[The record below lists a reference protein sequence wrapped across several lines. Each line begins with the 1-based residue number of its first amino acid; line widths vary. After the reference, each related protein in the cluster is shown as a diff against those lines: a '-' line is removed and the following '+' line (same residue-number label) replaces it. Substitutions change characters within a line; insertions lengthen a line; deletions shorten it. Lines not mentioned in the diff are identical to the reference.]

1 MTHWRSVIRK
11 PLVDLG
17 PYVPGS
23 SAEDV
28 RRRHGLS
35 EVARLNWNEGLFGPL
50 PGVLEE
56 VATSLEDAWAYPE
69 RTYGELRERL
79 AQWLGAEVDQIL
91 LGHGIQALVLTL
103 VAAFVEPGDR
113 VVVPHPT
120 YGLYAQACRAAGA
133 RIERVACPD
142 LALDLDLMAEVA
154 RESAARL
161 VFVCDPNNPTGL
173 RLGGAEWAAFLDA
186 LPGGC
191 VVVADE
197 AYADYITP
205 DERIDRLADVHG
217 GRPVLVLRTFS
228 KIFGLA
234 GLRLGYAVVDSAL
247 TPYLNSVQ
255 VPFNVNHAALAAG
268 CASLAQVHMLDERR
282 ELNRDARQL
291 LADRLTTGGLQPLPS
306 DANFLLAGLDAN
318 DITVTEALARRG
330 LLVRPGSEFGLP
342 GYVRITI
349 GPAALMQRA
358 ADELLDACTSIHAAG
373 SRTAPREDGQRPRG
387 TADQASGSTRRA
399 PQPRRA

>member
-1 MTHWRSVIRK
+1 VTHWRSVIRK

-79 AQWLGAEVDQIL
+79 AQWLGADVDQIL

-268 CASLAQVHMLDERR
+268 CASLARVHVVDERR
-282 ELNRDARQL
+282 EATRDARRL
-291 LADRLTTGGLQPLPS
+291 LAGRLAAGGLRPLPS
-306 DANFLLAGLDAN
+306 DANFVLTPLDAD
-318 DITVTEALARRG
+318 DIAVAEALARRG

-342 GYVRITI
+342 GYARITV
-349 GPAALMQRA
+349 GPPDLMERV
-358 ADELLDACTSIHAAG
+358 ADELLQVRASVRTSG
-373 SRTAPREDGQRPRG
+373 SR
-387 TADQASGSTRRA
+387 SST
-399 PQPRRA
+399 

>member
-1 MTHWRSVIRK
+1 MHWRSVIRK

-79 AQWLGAEVDQIL
+79 AQWLGADVDQIL

-268 CASLAQVHMLDERR
+268 CASLARVHVLDERR
-282 ELNRDARQL
+282 EATRDARRL
-291 LADRLTTGGLQPLPS
+291 LSGRLAAGGLRPLHS
-306 DANFLLAGLDAN
+306 DANFVLTPLDAD
-318 DITVTEALARRG
+318 DIAVAEALARRG

-342 GYVRITI
+342 GHARITV
-349 GPAALMQRA
+349 GPAELMERV
-358 ADELLDACTSIHAAG
+358 ADELLQLRASIRTPG
-373 SRTAPREDGQRPRG
+373 SR
-387 TADQASGSTRRA
+387 SST
-399 PQPRRA
+399 

>member
-1 MTHWRSVIRK
+1 VTHWRSVIRK
-11 PLVDLG
+11 PLLDLG
-17 PYVPGS
+17 PYVPGFG
-23 SAEDV
+23 AEDV

-35 EVARLNWNEGLFGPL
+35 EVVRLNWNEGLFGPL

-56 VATSLEDAWAYPE
+56 VATGLDDAWAYPE
-69 RTYGELRERL
+69 RSFGELRERL
-79 AQWLGAEVDQIL
+79 ATWLGADVDQIL
-91 LGHGIQALVLTL
+91 LGHGIQALLLTL

-133 RIERVACPD
+133 RVERVACSD
-142 LALDLDLMAEVA
+142 LALDLDLIAAVA
-154 RESAARL
+154 RESDARL

-191 VVVADE
+191 IVVADE
-197 AYADYITP
+197 AYVDYVTP
-205 DERIDRLADVHG
+205 GERIDRLADVAA
-217 GRPVLVLRTFS
+217 GRPVVVLRTFS

-247 TPYLNSVQ
+247 TPYLSSVQ

-268 CASLAQVHMLDERR
+268 CASLARVHVVDERR
-282 ELNRDARQL
+282 EVTRDARRL
-291 LADRLTTGGLQPLPS
+291 LSGRLAAGGLRPLPS
-306 DANFLLAGLDAN
+306 DANFVLTPLDAD
-318 DITVTEALARRG
+318 DIAVAEALARRG

-342 GYVRITI
+342 GYARITV
-349 GPAALMQRA
+349 GPAELMERA
-358 ADELLDACTSIHAAG
+358 ADELLQARATVRAAG
-373 SRTAPREDGQRPRG
+373 SL
-387 TADQASGSTRRA
+387 SSS
-399 PQPRRA
+399 

>member
-1 MTHWRSVIRK
+1 MTHWRSVIRE

-23 SAEDV
+23 GPEDV

-35 EVARLNWNEGLFGPL
+35 EVVRLNWNEGLFGPL

-56 VATSLEDAWAYPE
+56 VATGLDDAWAYPD
-69 RTYGELRERL
+69 RTFGELRERL
-79 AQWLGAEVDQIL
+79 ATWLGADIDQVL
-91 LGHGIQALVLTL
+91 LGHGIQALLLTL

-120 YGLYAQACRAAGA
+120 YGLYAQACRVAGA
-133 RIERVACPD
+133 RVERVACSD
-142 LALDLDLMAEVA
+142 LALDLDLIGAVA
-154 RESAARL
+154 RESDARL

-197 AYADYITP
+197 AYADYVP
-205 DERIDRLADVHG
+205 PGERIDRLADVAA

-268 CASLAQVHMLDERR
+268 CASLARVHVVDERR
-282 ELNRDARQL
+282 EATRDARRL
-291 LADRLTTGGLQPLPS
+291 LAGRLAAGGLRPLPS
-306 DANFLLAGLDAN
+306 DANFVLTPLDAD
-318 DITVTEALARRG
+318 DIAVAEALARRG

-342 GYVRITI
+342 GYARITV
-349 GPAALMQRA
+349 GPAELMERA
-358 ADELLDACTSIHAAG
+358 ADELLQARATVRAAG
-373 SRTAPREDGQRPRG
+373 SL
-387 TADQASGSTRRA
+387 SSS
-399 PQPRRA
+399 

>member
-1 MTHWRSVIRK
+1 MTHWRSVIRE

-23 SAEDV
+23 GPEDV

-35 EVARLNWNEGLFGPL
+35 EVVRLNWNEGLFGPL

-56 VATSLEDAWAYPE
+56 VATGLDDAWAYPD
-69 RTYGELRERL
+69 RSFGELRERL
-79 AQWLGAEVDQIL
+79 ATWVGADVDQVL
-91 LGHGIQALVLTL
+91 LGHGIQALLLTL

-120 YGLYAQACRAAGA
+120 YGLYAQACRVAGA
-133 RIERVACPD
+133 RVERVACSD
-142 LALDLDLMAEVA
+142 LALDLDLIGAVA
-154 RESAARL
+154 RESDARL

-197 AYADYITP
+197 AYADYVP
-205 DERIDRLADVHG
+205 PGERIDRLADVAA

-268 CASLAQVHMLDERR
+268 CASLARVHVVDERR
-282 ELNRDARQL
+282 EATRDARRL
-291 LADRLTTGGLQPLPS
+291 LAGRLAAGGLRPLPS
-306 DANFLLAGLDAN
+306 DANFVLTPLDAD
-318 DITVTEALARRG
+318 DIAVAEALARRG

-342 GYVRITI
+342 GYARITV
-349 GPAALMQRA
+349 GPPDLMERV
-358 ADELLDACTSIHAAG
+358 ADELLQVRASVRTSG
-373 SRTAPREDGQRPRG
+373 SR
-387 TADQASGSTRRA
+387 SST
-399 PQPRRA
+399 

>member
-1 MTHWRSVIRK
+1 MHWRSVIRK

-79 AQWLGAEVDQIL
+79 AQWLGADVDQIL

-268 CASLAQVHMLDERR
+268 CASLARVHVLDERR
-282 ELNRDARQL
+282 EATRDARRL
-291 LADRLTTGGLQPLPS
+291 LSGRLAAGGLRPLHS
-306 DANFLLAGLDAN
+306 DANFVLTPLDAD
-318 DITVTEALARRG
+318 DIAVAEALTRRG

-342 GYVRITI
+342 GHARITV
-349 GPAALMQRA
+349 GPAELMERV
-358 ADELLDACTSIHAAG
+358 ADELLQLRASIRTPG
-373 SRTAPREDGQRPRG
+373 SR
-387 TADQASGSTRRA
+387 SST
-399 PQPRRA
+399 

>member
-56 VATSLEDAWAYPE
+56 VATGLKDAWAYPD

-79 AQWLGAEVDQIL
+79 ATWLGTDVDQIL
-91 LGHGIQALVLTL
+91 PGHGIQALLLTL

-133 RIERVACPD
+133 RVERVAGPD
-142 LALDLDLMAEVA
+142 LALDLDLIAA
-154 RESAARL
+154 AAHESDARL

-173 RLGGAEWAAFLDA
+173 RLGAAEWAAFLDA
-186 LPGGC
+186 LPDGC

-197 AYADYITP
+197 AYADYVAP
-205 DERIDRLADVHG
+205 GERIDRLADVAA
-217 GRPVLVLRTFS
+217 GRPVVVLRTFS

-234 GLRLGYAVVDSAL
+234 GLRLGYAVADRAL

-268 CASLAQVHMLDERR
+268 CASLTRVHLVDDRR
-282 ELNRDARQL
+282 EATRDARRL
-291 LADRLTTGGLQPLPS
+291 LAGRLAAGGLRPLPS
-306 DANFLLAGLDAN
+306 DANFLLTPLGTDDVAVA
-318 DITVTEALARRG
+318 EALAHRG

-342 GYVRITI
+342 GHARITV
-349 GPAALMQRA
+349 GPPELMERA
-358 ADELLDACTSIHAAG
+358 ADELLQARASVRAPG
-373 SRTAPREDGQRPRG
+373 SRSAI
-387 TADQASGSTRRA
+387 
-399 PQPRRA
+399 

>member
-1 MTHWRSVIRK
+1 MTHWRSVIRE

-23 SAEDV
+23 GPEDV

-35 EVARLNWNEGLFGPL
+35 EVVRLNWNEGLFGPL

-56 VATSLEDAWAYPE
+56 VATGLDDAWAYPD
-69 RTYGELRERL
+69 RSFGELRERL
-79 AQWLGAEVDQIL
+79 ATWLGADVDQVL
-91 LGHGIQALVLTL
+91 LGHGIQALLLTL

-120 YGLYAQACRAAGA
+120 YGLYAQACRVAGA
-133 RIERVACPD
+133 RVERVACSD
-142 LALDLDLMAEVA
+142 LALDLDLIGAVA
-154 RESAARL
+154 RESDARL

-197 AYADYITP
+197 AYADYVP
-205 DERIDRLADVHG
+205 PGERIDRLADVAA

-268 CASLAQVHMLDERR
+268 CASLARVHVVDERR
-282 ELNRDARQL
+282 EATRDARRL
-291 LADRLTTGGLQPLPS
+291 LAGRLAAGGLRPLPS
-306 DANFLLAGLDAN
+306 DANFVLTPLDAD
-318 DITVTEALARRG
+318 DIAVAEALARRG

-342 GYVRITI
+342 GYARITV
-349 GPAALMQRA
+349 GPPDLMERV
-358 ADELLDACTSIHAAG
+358 ADELLQVRASVRTSG
-373 SRTAPREDGQRPRG
+373 SR
-387 TADQASGSTRRA
+387 SST
-399 PQPRRA
+399 

>member
-1 MTHWRSVIRK
+1 MHWRSVIRK

-79 AQWLGAEVDQIL
+79 AQWLGADVDQIL

-217 GRPVLVLRTFS
+217 GRPVLVLR
-228 KIFGLA
+228 
-234 GLRLGYAVVDSAL
+234 
-247 TPYLNSVQ
+247 
-255 VPFNVNHAALAAG
+255 
-268 CASLAQVHMLDERR
+268 
-282 ELNRDARQL
+282 
-291 LADRLTTGGLQPLPS
+291 
-306 DANFLLAGLDAN
+306 
-318 DITVTEALARRG
+318 
-330 LLVRPGSEFGLP
+330 
-342 GYVRITI
+342 
-349 GPAALMQRA
+349 
-358 ADELLDACTSIHAAG
+358 
-373 SRTAPREDGQRPRG
+373 
-387 TADQASGSTRRA
+387 
-399 PQPRRA
+399 